1 MFLIPTFTAV
11 CRRSWRPIVSKVFAA
26 LDKAGRL
33 LEDAILVIILTA
45 MIGLAFSQI
54 VLRNFFDIGVIWSDE
69 LLRLM
74 VLWLAVAGAVAASRT
89 DKHINIAI
97 LDRLL
102 PASAVRWSKVLIQL
116 FTAAVCTTVA
126 WYGTLFVLT
135 SREFGDELLGG
146 VPAWWLQAP
155 LPLGFALMAWR
166 YFVHGGRSLL
176 GRPPEEIG

>member
-1 MFLIPTFTAV
+1 VLT
-11 CRRSWRPIVSKVFAA
+11 A
-26 LDKAGRL
+26 LDKAGRF
-33 LEDAILVIILTA
+33 LEDAILVAILAA
-45 MIGLAFSQI
+45 MIALAFSQI
-54 VLRNFFDIGVIWSDE
+54 ILRNFFDIGVIWSDE

-74 VLWLAVAGAVAASRT
+74 VLWLAVSGAVAASRT

-102 PASAVRWSKVLIQL
+102 PERAARWSRLAIQV
-116 FTAAVCTTVA
+116 FTAFVCAVVA
-126 WYGTLFVLT
+126 WYGALFVLT

-166 YFVHGGRSLL
+166 YAVHAVTGIA
-176 GRPPEEIG
+176 GRPDKVRT